1 MIMAENTIFDIK
13 NISRSE
19 FETQFYKRN
28 PPGSS
33 GVLKTKTVAIAG
45 AGGLGSNVAVALVRA
60 GVYNLI
66 IADFDRIELS
76 NLNRQQFC
84 YEQTGRLKVAA
95 LKENLLKINPY
106 INVTAVSEKISAGN
120 AAAIFAEAD
129 LLIEAFDRA
138 EMKAMLIEGWCT
150 AYPQKFI
157 VAASGLAGTGRCGL
171 IKTSAYGRL
180 IICGDQQSEAS
191 EANGLIAPRV
201 AMVAAMQ
208 ANCAVEILLTG
219 GVKV

>member
-1 MIMAENTIFDIK
+1 
-13 NISRSE
+13 
-19 FETQFYKRN
+19 
-28 PPGSS
+28 
-33 GVLKTKTVAIAG
+33 
-45 AGGLGSNVAVALVRA
+45 
-60 GVYNLI
+60 
-66 IADFDRIELS
+66 
-76 NLNRQQFC
+76 
-84 YEQTGRLKVAA
+84 
-95 LKENLLKINPY
+95 
-106 INVTAVSEKISAGN
+106 
-120 AAAIFAEAD
+120 
-129 LLIEAFDRA
+129 
-138 EMKAMLIEGWCT
+138 MKAMLIEAWCK